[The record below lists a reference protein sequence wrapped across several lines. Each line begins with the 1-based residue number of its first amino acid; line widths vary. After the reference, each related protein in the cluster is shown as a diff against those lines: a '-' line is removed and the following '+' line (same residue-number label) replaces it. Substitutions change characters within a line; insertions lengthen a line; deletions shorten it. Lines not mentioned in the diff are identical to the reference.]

1 MQCWCERVS
10 GPLLRTVTSD
20 KLGQWERTV
29 MIRRIALAGVAGALA
44 LGGLAASGIG
54 SAGAAVPTITTAT
67 SANISCGIT
76 AKVKL
81 SPALKNNWDQQAHEA
96 ADGESNADVNAIPDT
111 KFNTDGNQATTA
123 KSKSISC
130 TGSATD
136 GTNTA
141 TITAIK
147 VTLGAGSPGV
157 DNPPLQDDNTC
168 SALLAGTPGEDTGA
182 GYTSTISFKASGAK
196 LAPTTITNSSL
207 GISGVGFALTGGT
220 VSGSL
225 AGGNGKTQAYL
236 HDDTTL
242 GAVTAAPATSSAPT
256 PNRTCEANLK
266 IKTGTHHAASLKGPK
281 GLKKIGIGANIA
293 PPFDNSS
300 VCLRKGSSCP

>member
-1 MQCWCERVS
+1 
-10 GPLLRTVTSD
+10 
-20 KLGQWERTV
+20 
-29 MIRRIALAGVAGALA
+29 MIRRIALAGAAGALA
-44 LGGLAASGIG
+44 LGALAASGIG

-76 AKVKL
+76 AKVKI

-96 ADGESNADVNAIPDT
+96 ADGETNTDVQAIPDT
-111 KFNTDGNQATTA
+111 KFNTDGPGTTSA

-130 TGSATD
+130 TGTATD
-136 GTNTA
+136 GTNIA

-147 VTLGAGSPGV
+147 VTLGNGTPAV

-168 SALLAGTPGEDTGA
+168 AGLLAGTQPGDVGA
-182 GYTSTISFKASGAK
+182 TYSSIITFKASGAK
-196 LAPTTITNSSL
+196 LASTTVNNSNL

-220 VSGSL
+220 ITGSL
-225 AGGNGKTQAYL
+225 AGGNGKTQAYIN
-236 HDDTTL
+236 DTTTL
-242 GAVTAAPATSSAPT
+242 PAIGASPATSAAPT

-300 VCLRKGSSCP
+300 VCLRKGSACP